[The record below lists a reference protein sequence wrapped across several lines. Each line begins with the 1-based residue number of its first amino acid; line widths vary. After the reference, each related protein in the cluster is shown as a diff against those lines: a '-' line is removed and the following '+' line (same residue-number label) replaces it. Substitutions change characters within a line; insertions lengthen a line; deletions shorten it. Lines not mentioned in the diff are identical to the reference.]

1 MTPTHSVSGTP
12 LIQKATIALTSGLTE
27 YFESTCPSRYN
38 LRIPVKNVESEVGTG
53 MSQCTLHLGLP
64 GALVV
69 QVRADVHCTQG
80 NVFDVAITLKEISF
94 EGDRFPDKEYIE
106 HFSLCLAPDR
116 SKAVASS
123 VGIRVGEALLAN
135 IKDLMGTY
143 VLQFPAVLRLP

>member
-69 QVRADVHCTQG
+69 QARADVIKSHFLCKSALREVRLG
-80 NVFDVAITLKEISF
+80 SHHWLSF
-94 EGDRFPDKEYIE
+94 G
-106 HFSLCLAPDR
+106 
-116 SKAVASS
+116 
-123 VGIRVGEALLAN
+123 
-135 IKDLMGTY
+135 
-143 VLQFPAVLRLP
+143 